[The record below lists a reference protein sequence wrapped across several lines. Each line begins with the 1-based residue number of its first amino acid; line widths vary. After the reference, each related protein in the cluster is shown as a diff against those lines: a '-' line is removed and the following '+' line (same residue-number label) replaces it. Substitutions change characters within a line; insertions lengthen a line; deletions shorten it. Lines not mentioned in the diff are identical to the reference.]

1 MRSSEVFIPIFFR
14 VLGMFLK
21 HFCCVFARVYREKYE
36 AEKGVEDKYEGKFI
50 CLFEF
55 FDSELRKERN
65 SSFSLSV
72 CI

>member
-1 MRSSEVFIPIFFR
+1 
-14 VLGMFLK
+14 MFLLGCIERK
-21 HFCCVFARVYREKYE
+21 MAG
-36 AEKGVEDKYEGKFI
+36 KGVEDKYEGKFI